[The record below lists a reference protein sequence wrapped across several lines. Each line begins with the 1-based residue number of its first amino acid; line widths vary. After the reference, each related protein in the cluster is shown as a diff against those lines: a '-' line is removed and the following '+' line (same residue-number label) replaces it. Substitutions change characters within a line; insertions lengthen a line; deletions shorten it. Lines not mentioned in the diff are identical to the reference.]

1 MKNFLLFLLTLLIF
15 QSCIN
20 STSPESLADRIKK
33 VENNLTHPV
42 FIHGDSTWSI
52 QERMEHYGVPGLSIA
67 VIKDNEIDWVKT
79 YGVMDK
85 ESRLPVTTQTLF
97 QAGSISKPVAA
108 YGALRLVEQNKIS
121 LDENVNTYLQ
131 SWKLPD
137 NEFTEE
143 KKVVLKHLLSHSA
156 GITVHGFLG
165 YNTDLPVPT
174 LIEVLNGESPANSS
188 AIFVNKT
195 PEESFRYSG
204 GGYSVMQQMMIDIEE
219 KSFPLLMNDLV
230 LQPLGMSNSTYMQPL
245 QNKQLE
251 LAATGYLPN
260 GSMTKGKRHTY
271 PEMAA
276 AGLWTTAEDLAKFAI
291 NIQQAVKGESNL
303 ILSKDLANKMLTPF
317 VEDFIGLG
325 IFINKMND
333 EIYFGHGGWDEGF
346 SSELVAH
353 KDKGYGV
360 VILTNS
366 NHPAFIS
373 ELIRS
378 VALSYQWDDYVPVY
392 TKMKLNPAELDQIS
406 GRYRI
411 NNDDLIKVFVK
422 DNKLFKINFGEDP
435 VELFQISDST
445 YISRDNN
452 QPIQFMTDP
461 GNGQLNMVVLNGN
474 NGTLK
479 STHSLMKEDEKLPI
493 EILESGDFE
502 QALIAYQKLMKSDPN
517 DPVINENR
525 LNRRGYNLL
534 GKNKIGLAKDIFKIN
549 INLYPDSANVYD
561 SYGEACMENGD
572 YDLAIANYKKSLTLE
587 SNNPNAVKMVE
598 KMEKEKASRL

>member
-325 IFINKMND
+325 IFINKKND

-411 NNDDLIKVFVK
+411 NNDDLVKVFVK

-461 GNGQLNMVVLNGN
+461 GNGQLNMLTLNGN

>member
-411 NNDDLIKVFVK
+411 NNDDLVKVFVK

-461 GNGQLNMVVLNGN
+461 GNGQLNMLTLNGN